1 MGTDLVSS
9 QNKSVRRVSHSR
21 QTVATVCLLVSRLG
35 CSGARLVSFR
45 RLWYN
50 TLHIKEWGIYMMKKR
65 HTLLVVFLL
74 LLIGLLSA
82 CTQPQ
87 LVDRLPA
94 DFQEEDGAQDSAPSD
109 GLETETPDTTT
120 PTGYEVALITD
131 GGDVESG
138 GFNQSA
144 WEGIVTYGD
153 TFSVTYQW
161 YQPVEASTAA
171 FSESIAEA
179 VRNGAKLV
187 ICSGS
192 LFGAAVYEAQYTY
205 PEISF
210 ICIDCDPT
218 SATGDQKCE
227 ENVYSMYF
235 SEEQLGFLAGYA
247 AVVEGYT
254 RLGFLGAMSIPTI
267 VDYGAGFLQ
276 GVDQAAQE
284 RGITVEVTYG
294 YTGSFQATQ
303 ETQTLASTWYL
314 NNTQCI
320 FACGGEMATS
330 VMIAAEAAST
340 MVICADTDQ
349 YAASDSVLTSAVKNV
364 KTSVFNGI
372 DAYYGGNFPG
382 GQILDLTAEQGGVM
396 LAMDHAR
403 FTNFTKTQHNELLAL
418 LASGQIQVQSVDAAT
433 MNLHELVSDA
443 VILNIEQ

>member
-1 MGTDLVSS
+1 M
-9 QNKSVRRVSHSR
+9 
-21 QTVATVCLLVSRLG
+21 
-35 CSGARLVSFR
+35 
-45 RLWYN
+45 
-50 TLHIKEWGIYMMKKR
+50 KR
-65 HTLLVVFLL
+65 HGLLIFFILL
-74 LLIGLLSA
+74 LLVTLLSA

-87 LVDRLPA
+87 LVDRTPLEPQT
-94 DFQEEDGAQDSAPSD
+94 DTVPQDQEAVEDTDMPTANA
-109 GLETETPDTTT
+109 
-120 PTGYEVALITD
+120 PTGYELALITD

-144 WEGIVTYGD
+144 WEGIVTYGE

-161 YQPVEASTAA
+161 YQPKEASTTA

-187 ICSGS
+187 VCSGA
-192 LFGAAVYEAQYTY
+192 LFEAAVYEAQYTY
-205 PEISF
+205 PEICF

-218 SATGDQKCE
+218 SPTGDQKCE
-227 ENVYSMYF
+227 KNVYSMYF

-267 VDYGAGFLQ
+267 VSYGAGFLQ
-276 GVDQAAQE
+276 GVDQAARE

-303 ETQTLASTWYL
+303 EIQTLASTWYL

-320 FACGGEMATS
+320 FACGGGMAVS
-330 VMIAAEAAST
+330 VMNAAEAAST
-340 MVICADTDQ
+340 VVICADTDQ
-349 YAASDSVLTSAVKNV
+349 YAASDAVLTSAVKNV

-372 DAYYGGNFPG
+372 NAYYSGDFPG

-403 FTNFTKTQHNELLAL
+403 FTNFTKTQHNELLAS
-418 LASGQIQVQSVDAAT
+418 LASGERQVQSVDAAT
-433 MNLHELVSDA
+433 VDLNELVSEA
-443 VILNIEQ
+443 VILTIE

>member
-82 CTQPQ
+82 CTQPHAGG
-87 LVDRLPA
+87 PA
-94 DFQEEDGAQDSAPSD
+94 SGGFSGGRWGAGLSAFRRV
-109 GLETETPDTTT
+109 GTETPDTTT

-294 YTGSFQATQ
+294 YTGSFRQRKRHRHWLLQ
-303 ETQTLASTWYL
+303 
-314 NNTQCI
+314 
-320 FACGGEMATS
+320 
-330 VMIAAEAAST
+330 
-340 MVICADTDQ
+340 
-349 YAASDSVLTSAVKNV
+349 
-364 KTSVFNGI
+364 
-372 DAYYGGNFPG
+372 
-382 GQILDLTAEQGGVM
+382 
-396 LAMDHAR
+396 HA
-403 FTNFTKTQHNELLAL
+403 
-418 LASGQIQVQSVDAAT
+418 I
-433 MNLHELVSDA
+433 
-443 VILNIEQ
+443 